1 MGWRLRINMPLLRLS
16 GTVVMI
22 ICKYL
27 VYITMLLY
35 GRSSLQS
42 SLWELRAT
50 VSTLSMIAVI
60 VLLAAL
66 PLAGAS
72 LNCSFPGSTPEG

>member
-1 MGWRLRINMPLLRLS
+1 
-16 GTVVMI
+16 
-22 ICKYL
+22 
-27 VYITMLLY
+27 MLLY